1 MLFSIKPHKTING
14 TNPIE
19 ILMKSNPKKNPPKPS
34 QVVSGLR
41 LQLAILSISPK
52 INAYYACKPTQG
64 HTRNVNL
71 TRFHMA
77 NYYRLAGLLR
87 IVSKRFRNLNFAN
100 FSYDF
105 TWLLLRCPRWRFDS
119 TGKYLPE
126 LRCVRY
132 RDNDGVVFVNRSE
145 ARIYIFFRYH
155 FVCSTQTACFIMFE
169 SGSRYTYTEQ
179 FCCGECD

>member
-1 MLFSIKPHKTING
+1 
-14 TNPIE
+14 
-19 ILMKSNPKKNPPKPS
+19 MKSNPKKKNPPKPS

-64 HTRNVNL
+64 HAGNGNL

-77 NYYRLAGLLR
+77 NYCRLAGLLR

-105 TWLLLRCPRWRFDS
+105 T
-119 TGKYLPE
+119 
-126 LRCVRY
+126 
-132 RDNDGVVFVNRSE
+132 
-145 ARIYIFFRYH
+145 
-155 FVCSTQTACFIMFE
+155 
-169 SGSRYTYTEQ
+169 
-179 FCCGECD
+179 